1 MSAARSLV
9 AAVLAALRGDA
20 ALVAALAPRIWDAAP
35 RDPGFPHL
43 VVEEAVARDR
53 SGLDAD
59 LEEVRVTLK
68 IFSRTGGTAE
78 AGRLA
83 ERVEAVLADA
93 ALEPIGVRVVLLR
106 REATETRLLRDRTT
120 AEATLRLVALTEPA

>member
-1 MSAARSLV
+1 MSASRSLV

-20 ALVAALAPRIWDAAP
+20 ALVAVLADRLWDGAP

-43 VVEEAVARDR
+43 VVDEAVARDR
-53 SGLDAD
+53 SGLDAE
-59 LEEVRVTLK
+59 LEEVRLTLK
-68 IFSRTGGTAE
+68 IFSRAGGTAE

-83 ERVEAVLADA
+83 ERVETVLAAA
-93 ALEPIGVRVVLLR
+93 ALAPVGVRVVLLR
-106 REATETRLLRDRTT
+106 REASETRLARDRRT

>member
-9 AAVLAALRGDA
+9 AAVLVALRGDP
-20 ALVAALAPRIWDAAP
+20 ALVAGLGSRIWDGAP

-43 VVEEAVARDR
+43 VVDEAVARDR
-53 SGLDAD
+53 SGLDAE
-59 LEEVRVTLK
+59 LEEIRLTLK
-68 IFSRTGGTAE
+68 IFSRAGGTAE

-83 ERVEAVLADA
+83 ERVETVLAA
-93 ALEPIGVRVVLLR
+93 TALAPAGVRIVLLR
-106 REATETRLLRDRTT
+106 REASETRLGRDRRT